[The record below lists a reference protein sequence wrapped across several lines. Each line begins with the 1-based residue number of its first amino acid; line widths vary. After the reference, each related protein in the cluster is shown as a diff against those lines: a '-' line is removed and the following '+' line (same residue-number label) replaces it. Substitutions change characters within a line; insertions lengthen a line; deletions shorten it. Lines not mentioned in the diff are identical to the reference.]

1 MPDLTAF
8 PLAKAL
14 EAACM
19 RHDPIGAGVVT
30 EANKHI
36 VVAGKNPP
44 ALYKTKLKIFLGKLQ
59 IFMILDMQCFCV
71 L

>member
-1 MPDLTAF
+1 MARQELLDFVIPDPAAF

-44 ALYKTKLKIFLGKLQ
+44 ALYKPKIKIFLRKLL
-59 IFMILDMQCFCV
+59 IRI
-71 L
+71 